1 MIRVREGIFKNYDF
15 CNRTTLEMIQS
26 LWMEA
31 SESKNNINYKY
42 YWWGFNFKK
51 KIEERWTNNLPD
63 FELFKIN
70 VEDLCSNF
78 DPRNFSSCEL

>member
-1 MIRVREGIFKNYDF
+1 MIHVREGIFKNYDF
-15 CNRTTLEMIQS
+15 CNWTTLEMIQS
-26 LWMEA
+26 LWMET

-70 VEDLCSNF
+70 IEDLRSNF